1 MIEIIGLGDGA
12 FKKYIGRIVTR
23 GESIPEDVLKSVNR
37 IIEDVRKK
45 GDEALIKYTEKFDEI
60 EISPND
66 LEITAAEM
74 ETAAKELPR
83 EDYGV
88 IETAAKRIEAY
99 HRHQVQEGLSFID
112 DLGNR
117 LEQVVRPLK
126 RVGVYVPGGR
136 LPYPSTLLMNAI
148 PAKIAGVSEII
159 AVHPTRGGSI
169 SPGVAA
175 AARIAGVDR
184 IFRIGG
190 AQAVA
195 ALSFGT
201 ETIPKVDK
209 VVGPGNVYVAA
220 AKRLLF
226 GVVDI
231 DMIAGPSEILVIS
244 DGKCDPTH
252 VAWDLLSQAE
262 HDPLSASIL
271 ITPDPKFAESV
282 KGEIDAILGAEGKDM
297 TVALESIKNFGAIIV
312 VSDIDEAISMANE
325 IAPEHLELIVERPR
339 DHLEKIE
346 NAGAVFLGPNST
358 EPIGDYI
365 AGTNHVLPT
374 GSTARFSS
382 PLGVYD
388 FVKRMSVLEISE
400 TGLRELGPKAV
411 RFARME
417 GLSAHAGAIE
427 VRLKKD
433 ADK

>member
-1 MIEIIGLGDGA
+1 MIEIIERGDSA
-12 FKKYIGRIVTR
+12 FQKYIDRIVTR
-23 GESIPEDVLKSVNR
+23 GERIPEDVLKSVNE
-37 IIEDVRKK
+37 IIEDVREN
-45 GDEALIKYTEKFDEI
+45 GDSALIKYTEKFDGI
-60 EISPND
+60 KLSPNELD
-66 LEITAAEM
+66 INTSEIDSAV
-74 ETAAKELPR
+74 KELPGD
-83 EDYGV
+83 DYDV
-88 IETAAKRIEAY
+88 IETAAKRIEDY
-99 HRHQVQEGLSFID
+99 HGHQVQKGLSFTD
-112 DLGNR
+112 DYGNV
-117 LEQVVRPLK
+117 LEQVVRPLS

-148 PAKIAGVSEII
+148 PAKIAGVSEIV
-159 AVHPTRGGSI
+159 AVHPTPGGSI

-175 AARIAGVDR
+175 AAKISGVNN

-190 AQAVA
+190 AQAIA

-201 ETIPKVDK
+201 ETIPKANK

-244 DGKCDPTH
+244 DGKCDPAY
-252 VAWDLLSQAE
+252 VARDLLSQAE

-271 ITPDPKFAESV
+271 ITPDPKFAECV
-282 KGEIDAILGAEGKDM
+282 KEEIGSILGAKGTD
-297 TVALESIKNFGAIIV
+297 TAVALDSIKNFGAIIV
-312 VSDIDEAISMANE
+312 VSDIDEAISIANE
-325 IAPEHLELIVERPR
+325 VAPEHLELIVENPR
-339 DHLEKIE
+339 DHLEKIV

-374 GSTARFSS
+374 GGTARFSS

-388 FVKRMSVLEISE
+388 FVKRMSVIEISNR
-400 TGLRELGPKAV
+400 GLRELGPKAV
-411 RFARME
+411 RFAEME
-417 GLSAHAGAIE
+417 GLSAHAGAIV
-427 VRLKKD
+427 VRLKKG

>member
-1 MIEIIGLGDGA
+1 MIEIIEREDKA
-12 FKKYIGRIVTR
+12 FQEYIDRIVTR
-23 GESIPEDVLKSVNR
+23 GERIPEEVLESVIK
-37 IIEDVRKK
+37 IIEDVREK
-45 GDEALIKYTEKFDEI
+45 GDEALVRYTEKFDGI
-60 EISPND
+60 RLSPGE
-66 LEITAAEM
+66 LEINPSEIDSVVN
-74 ETAAKELPR
+74 ELPG

-88 IETAAKRIEAY
+88 IETAARRIEDY

-112 DLGNR
+112 DYGNR
-117 LEQVVRPLK
+117 LEQVVRPLN

-136 LPYPSTLLMNAI
+136 LPYPSTLLMNAV
-148 PAKIAGVSEII
+148 PAKIAGVTEIV
-159 AVHPTRGGSI
+159 AVHPTPGGALH
-169 SPGVAA
+169 PGIAS
-175 AARIAGVDR
+175 AARISGVDR

-209 VVGPGNVYVAA
+209 VMGPGNVYVAA

-244 DGKCDPTH
+244 DGSCDPVY

-271 ITPDPKFAESV
+271 ITTDRKFAEKV
-282 KGEIDAILGAEGKDM
+282 KGEVDAILEAGGEDRA
-297 TVALESIKNFGAIIV
+297 VARDSIKSFGAIIV
-312 VSDIDEAISMANE
+312 VPDIDEAISIANE
-325 IAPEHLELIVERPR
+325 IAPEHLELIVESPR
-339 DHLEKIE
+339 DYLEKIV

-365 AGTNHVLPT
+365 AGTNHILPT
-374 GSTARFSS
+374 GGTARFSS

-400 TGLRELGPKAV
+400 TGLRELGPKG
-411 RFARME
+411 ARLAKME
-417 GLSAHAGAIE
+417 GLSAHAEAIE

-433 ADK
+433 DDK